1 MALALKPYRKPPRAA
16 VKMTWIFV
24 NDSDGTPQILV
35 AYLIGD
41 PADRVVDISNVTTDG
56 GVDRGLALSL
66 VTYDVLAGLRLTF
79 LGLKRHVE
87 TISAI
92 KLFETGQ
99 RNVEV
104 RVQALVTT
112 FREKEKN
119 SVETKTDIMRGST
132 CPFWSHFHYYLSRDH
147 LLTALG

>member
-16 VKMTWIFV
+16 VKMTWISV
-24 NDSDGTPQILV
+24 NDFYDTHQILV
-35 AYLIGD
+35 AYLIGN

-87 TISAI
+87 AISAI
-92 KLFETGQ
+92 KLFEAGQ
-99 RNVEV
+99 R
-104 RVQALVTT
+104 
-112 FREKEKN
+112 K
-119 SVETKTDIMRGST
+119 G
-132 CPFWSHFHYYLSRDH
+132 
-147 LLTALG
+147 